1 MTNTS
6 LSSFVFVPQMERYVC
21 YLRLGVNMKEQWFIQ
36 NKKGNFKV
44 IANQCQI
51 SEIMAKLIVNR
62 GISSKQELENYLNI
76 NIESMHKPEALKDM
90 EKTGRILQEKIKE
103 GKSIRVIGDYDV
115 DGVMSTYILVS
126 GLKNCGANVDYEIP
140 DRKKDG
146 YGINIDIIKQAK
158 QDNIDT
164 IITCDNGIAAL
175 SEMEYGVA
183 LGMTMLVTDHH
194 NIVYEEVEGER
205 QYYLPKAHAV
215 VNPKQLDCTYP
226 YKEICGAVVAYKVV
240 QYLYQLYHKNP
251 KQIEEFLEFAAIATV
266 CDVMD
271 LMDEN
276 RILVKLGLEKLMC
289 TNNIGMQALLEEI
302 GLKGKEISVYHL
314 GFMIGPCINASGRLE
329 SAKAGLRMLLS
340 DTQEEAKL
348 LAKQLKELNDE
359 RKDMTNKGEKA
370 AKEMIQQEGFE
381 QDSVLVVYLPDC
393 HESLAGIIAGRI
405 KETYHKPTLILTKS
419 EQGAKGSGR
428 SIESYSMFD
437 KLTECKD
444 LLDKFGGHKMAAGFS
459 LQVEKIS
466 EFRERLNKQAGLT
479 EEDFIRKITFDDVL
493 PFSKITI
500 PLIKE
505 FAMLEPYGV
514 GNPKPLFALKNVAVK
529 KAYILGANRN
539 VLKLCLQQGDRI
551 QEGIL
556 FRHIEKFQQFI
567 QTEYGDTTWEAL
579 IEGGASDV
587 LIDIIFELNIN
598 CYNNR
603 ESIQIVLQHYRK

>member
-1 MTNTS
+1 
-6 LSSFVFVPQMERYVC
+6 
-21 YLRLGVNMKEQWFIQ
+21 MKEQWFIQ

-44 IANQCQI
+44 IASQCQI

-76 NIESMHKPEALKDM
+76 RMESMHKPEELKDM
-90 EKTGRILQEKIKE
+90 EKTGKILQEKIKE

-126 GLKNCGANVDYEIP
+126 GLKSCGANVDYEIP

-158 QDNIDT
+158 EDNVDT

>member
-1 MTNTS
+1 
-6 LSSFVFVPQMERYVC
+6 
-21 YLRLGVNMKEQWFIQ
+21 MKEQWFIQ
-36 NKKGNFKV
+36 NKKGNFEV
-44 IANQCQI
+44 IASQCQI

-76 NIESMHKPEALKDM
+76 RIESMHKPEALKDM

-370 AKEMIQQEGFE
+370 AKEIIQQEGFE